1 MHSGRPAL
9 SRVKKS
15 SCHKNKPFRLLVAAA
30 LLLVRSYLNELSR
43 SFHQCAGLVDFLA
56 GLFAGLPE
64 EFAGKAIYNGQ
75 YRAQPAEHGKGQIR
89 HGGDPQGARH
99 IVAAQKPRNQRADD
113 RAGILQGAGEG
124 LGQEVFLLELADIHS
139 AAHHNCQGLRCRCH
153 QQQRVALCIFRLES
167 RNRYSG
173 TLVDLMVLVLSI

>member
-9 SRVKKS
+9 SRVKK
-15 SCHKNKPFRLLVAAA
+15 AAA
-30 LLLVRSYLNELSR
+30 TKISLFAYLWQLLCSLCGLISTNLSGR
-43 SFHQCAGLVDFLA
+43 FHQCAELVDFLA

-89 HGGDPQGARH
+89 HGGDSQSARH
-99 IVAAQKPRNQRADD
+99 IGAAQRPRNQRADD
-113 RAGILQGAGEG
+113 RAGVLQGAGEG
-124 LGQEVFLLELADIHS
+124 LGQEVVLLELADIHS

-153 QQQRVALCIFRLES
+153 QQRVALRIFRPES

-173 TLVDLMVLVLSI
+173 TLVDLMVSYLRTY